1 MVIGMTSTRSSAARY
16 SSVAMAMLPVVRKL
30 GADKQLRDDFRH
42 VIKSGQRVSD
52 HIQGEGAGKKAR
64 LLMTDPEVSA
74 QLDRAIDALEDAAKR
89 IRHATVPE
97 PRHWGRWLL
106 LGGAVVAGMA
116 YLFGGRSDV
125 RDRVVSMVR
134 PGDRDTETITT

>member
-1 MVIGMTSTRSSAARY
+1 MTSKRGSAARY
-16 SSVAMAMLPVVRKL
+16 SAVAMAMLPVVRKFA
-30 GADKQLRDDFRH
+30 ADKQLRDDFRH
-42 VIKSGQRVSD
+42 VIKSGQRVSS
-52 HIQGEGAGKKAR
+52 HIQGEGAGKKAQ

-74 QLDRAIDALEDAAKR
+74 QLDRFMDALEDATKR

-106 LGGAVVAGMA
+106 LGGAVIAGMA

-125 RDRVVSMVR
+125 RDRLVSMIK
-134 PGDRDTETITT
+134 PGDRDTETIPT